1 MVAISNLEA
10 NCGAS
15 QAHEDRRAMI
25 MEMARDHFPGAE
37 PDNPGKHGM
46 PAGESSSG
54 APSYKRAKI
63 SEPTRNDYLV
73 GRRSCSDYRPCNV
86 HRAPEM
92 SHSDALTL
100 SRDRLEG
107 ILKKG
112 KPEETPKEDPK
123 GDFDIQVPLNDIK
136 DVKDLVGDPDH
147 FDAVTSLFDLRG
159 SRHSFLSSVCV
170 TKGDRTSSSM
180 VVNAD
185 EPRRSPSRPSL
196 DRPRISFDNR
206 RNLGITSLKPF
217 ESPHPRTCA
226 IEPSSFVAT

>member
-1 MVAISNLEA
+1 MVQVKL
-10 NCGAS
+10 
-15 QAHEDRRAMI
+15 
-25 MEMARDHFPGAE
+25 MEM
-37 PDNPGKHGM
+37 GKHGM

-54 APSYKRAKI
+54 APYKRAKI

-100 SRDRLEG
+100 DLPRDRLEG

-112 KPEETPKEDPK
+112 KPEETPNEDPK
-123 GDFDIQVPLNDIK
+123 GDLHHFQVPLNDIK
-136 DVKDLVGDPDH
+136 DVKDLVGDPDDI
-147 FDAVTSLFDLRG
+147 DAVTSLFDLRG